1 MKPRATLSIVVI
13 AATLWLSSPV
23 FMTEFSAKSVP
34 ENISS
39 KPQFLGPYGN
49 PNTSTSGR
57 DSTVGADENRFS
69 AMSSS
74 SLNDAKFKELVS
86 RHGPML
92 FDAAVSAV
100 SPAQFFK
107 STQSFVPAKF
117 QLNIPKFIA
126 GGACRRSSEELEKS
140 FRTSLGQSDVALK
153 SFIPGSVS
161 IIDLNFYMAY
171 RGKYYQLSLEPLS
184 DTLDKYQLT
193 LIQSSSE
200 DFSADTER
208 FVSGRLD
215 PLQHYPSQDE
225 ALAELRKLILEYSEQ
240 GARWGTR
247 TALLANKTGIQG
259 ASDVPLKDEKF
270 FRVEVHDGNVR
281 GFLNHQQECHLNV
294 EGKLDCRCW

>member
-1 MKPRATLSIVVI
+1 MKLRATLSIFVI
-13 AATLWLSSPV
+13 ASTLWLSSHI
-23 FMTEFSAKSVP
+23 FMAEFSAKSVA
-34 ENISS
+34 ENDSS
-39 KPQFLGPYGN
+39 QKLFSDPNGN
-49 PNTSTSGR
+49 PTTSFPGR
-57 DSTVGADENRFS
+57 DSAVGADANRFS
-69 AMSSS
+69 ATSSS

-86 RHGPML
+86 THGPIL
-92 FDAAVSAV
+92 VDASVSAV
-100 SPAQFFK
+100 SPADFFK
-107 STQSFVPAKF
+107 STQSFVPAKYE
-117 QLNIPKFIA
+117 LNVPKFVA
-126 GGACRRSSEELEKS
+126 GGTCRRSSEELEKS
-140 FRTSLGQSDVALK
+140 FRTSIGQSDVALK

-171 RGKYYQLSLEPLS
+171 RGKYYQLSLEPMS

-193 LIQSSSE
+193 LIQSSSD
-200 DFSADTER
+200 DFTTDTER

-215 PLQHYPSQDE
+215 PLQHYPSQEE

-247 TALLANKTGIQG
+247 TALITNKTSIQG
-259 ASDVPLKDEKF
+259 ASDVPVKDEKI